1 MRQNSAVYASNK
13 ERSPFLKV
21 IKAQRKFKDTEG
33 FNLLESTELAI
44 YKRKLLLNRLF
55 VTQSTP
61 NETRPKTRPAL
72 KCDSVFVPIKS
83 CISTTYLVSRPVFD
97 GSY

>member
-1 MRQNSAVYASNK
+1 MRAIKKDPPSLKWSKPKENS
-13 ERSPFLKV
+13 
-21 IKAQRKFKDTEG
+21 I
-33 FNLLESTELAI
+33 LLESTELAI

-97 GSY
+97 GSYWVEVFSLNQAVC